1 MAIKNLM
8 EEIVWNVVTEIL
20 KSDND
25 ILWESEHID
34 DIVAYVCNRLPPRY
48 VTSERGILHG
58 KLENRLKTQQK
69 TDIFLLTYEAIEVFK
84 NRRNGISQDQKD
96 SADYSLRRFPH
107 IIGEVLEE
115 STFSVVSDI
124 QITLLYEGRPLEM
137 VDSDWNNPYVTN
149 RATMGYFHFWP
160 LLDKTLEKRE
170 YYLFELKFEHPQ
182 MKEKIVEFEV
192 DPHSCAGLGLS
203 CVVPV
208 VLMQVKEGVDLE
220 RLISG

>member
-8 EEIVWNVVTEIL
+8 EEIVRNVVSEIL
-20 KSDND
+20 KSDDD
-25 ILWESEHID
+25 IIWESDQID
-34 DIVAYVCNRLPPRY
+34 DIVAYVCNRVPPRY

-84 NRRNGISQDQKD
+84 NRRDGSSQDAKD
-96 SADYSLRRFPH
+96 SADYSMRRFPH

-115 STFSVVSDI
+115 STFSVVSGI
-124 QITLLYEGRPLEM
+124 QITLLYEDKPLDM
-137 VDSDWNNPYVTN
+137 VDNDWSNPYVTN

-160 LLDKTLEKRE
+160 VLDSSMKKRE
-170 YYLFELKFEHPQ
+170 NYNFELKFEHPQ
-182 MKEKIVEFEV
+182 MKDKIVEFEV

-203 CVVPV
+203 CIVPV

-220 RLISG
+220 ALISG